1 MPLEEADRASARGDF
16 GSDGEADD
24 SGPDD
29 GYIDVCHAE
38 IIRGN
43 LVIG

>member
-1 MPLEEADRASARGDF
+1 MPLEEADGASARGDF

-29 GYIDVCHAE
+29 GYIDVCHAK
-38 IIRGN
+38 IIWGN
-43 LVIG
+43 WGIG